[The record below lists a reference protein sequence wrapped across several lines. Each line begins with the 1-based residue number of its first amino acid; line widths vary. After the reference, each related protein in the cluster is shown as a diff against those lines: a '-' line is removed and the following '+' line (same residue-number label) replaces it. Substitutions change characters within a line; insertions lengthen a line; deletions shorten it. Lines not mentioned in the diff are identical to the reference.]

1 MSIEISSID
10 VVSSKHKIKHPSM
23 VVSHFIH
30 AGLPFGTIK
39 VPLSIINASRAYLER
54 VLWDFRGIFPKKVVY
69 VFEVGPEGI
78 VLILK
83 SSAPNL
89 TDTKIR

>member
-10 VVSSKHKIKHPSM
+10 VVSSKHKIKPPSM
-23 VVSHFIH
+23 VVFHFKH

-39 VPLSIINASRAYLER
+39 VFLSIIIFSRAYLDR
-54 VLWDFRGIFPKKVVY
+54 VLWKKVVY
-69 VFEVGPEGI
+69 VFEVGPEGRI

-83 SSAPNL
+83 NSAPNL